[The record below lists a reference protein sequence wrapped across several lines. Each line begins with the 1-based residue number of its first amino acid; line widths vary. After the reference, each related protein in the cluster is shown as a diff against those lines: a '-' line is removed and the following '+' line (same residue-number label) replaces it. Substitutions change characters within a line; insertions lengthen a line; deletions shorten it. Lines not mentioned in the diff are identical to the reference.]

1 MAPAERASLLEA
13 WILAGDAE
21 PVPAAA
27 RARAWA
33 ALERQISTDRPSA
46 SPAPL
51 RPAVRRSL
59 RLVPVFR
66 YAAAA
71 VLVALLAVPF
81 VLDRQGIEYR
91 TPDGV
96 ASTLVQLPDG
106 SEVELGAGS
115 TLEVSRTFGEATRSV
130 RLDGEAFFDVSRQDM
145 PFVVETFSARV
156 EVLGTAFNVRARQDD
171 VQAVTAVNLE
181 RGSVRVVSPDVP
193 QVAVRLRPGE
203 STIVAPEAVPTA
215 PVTGDANAA
224 SAWRSGGLAFSNAP
238 ISNVLDEIERRYG
251 VRIDAPDDIR
261 LARVSL
267 FRHSATTAE
276 ELLGDLADTAGLRF
290 RRTAQGY
297 EIFVP

>member
-1 MAPAERASLLEA
+1 MAPAERASLVEA
-13 WILAGDAE
+13 WILAGDAA
-21 PVPAAA
+21 PVSSASK
-27 RARAWA
+27 ARAWA
-33 ALERQISTDRPSA
+33 ALEQQIPPDRPA
-46 SPAPL
+46 ATPAPL
-51 RPAVRRSL
+51 RPAVRHSL

-71 VLVALLAVPF
+71 VLLALLTVPF
-81 VLDRQGIEYR
+81 VLDRQGTEYR

-96 ASTLVQLPDG
+96 ASTRIELPDG

-115 TLEVSRTFGEATRSV
+115 TLEVSRAFGEATRSV
-130 RLDGEAFFDVSRQDM
+130 RLDGEAFFDVRRQDT
-145 PFVVETFSARV
+145 PFIVETFSARV
-156 EVLGTAFNVRARQDD
+156 EVLGTAFNVRAREDD
-171 VQAVTAVNLE
+171 VQAVTAVDLE

-203 STIVAPEAVPTA
+203 STIVAPESVPSA
-215 PVTGDANAA
+215 PVSGDATAA

-238 ISNVLDEIERRYG
+238 ISDVLDEIERRYG
-251 VRIDAPDDIR
+251 LRIEAPDDIR

-267 FRHSATTAE
+267 FRHSATTAD